1 MNDQEMNE
9 ILHEWKA
16 PEAPTDLEARVWAK
30 RRAPGWRWW
39 LTGSIRIPVP
49 AFVLAVIVLAALF
62 FAVRRPPPKAATQT
76 GLAGFQPVK
85 EFAPRIVG
93 SKYEVH

>member
-9 ILHEWKA
+9 ILREWKA
-16 PEAPTDLEARVWAK
+16 PEAPPDLEEKVWA
-30 RRAPGWRWW
+30 RRRRLGWRWL

-49 AFVLAVIVLAALF
+49 AFVLAAIVLVALF
-62 FAVRRPPPKAATQT
+62 FAVRRPAPHVATQT

-93 SKYEVH
+93 SNYEVH